1 MLRLIQCE
9 FLKLKRK
16 RLFQA
21 AFLTT
26 FIMPV
31 LYSLLLSDS
40 SFDDLM
46 SVIREENG
54 FLLLIPLTVVL
65 AANLFFEEHDYDTLK
80 NLMCVPVTK
89 GRLTM
94 AKLFVWAASMP
105 CILIV
110 VWCNKSY
117 IISVIIAFAYVT
129 LNYILRINDSFLMVP
144 AGLNL
149 PTFLPV
155 PMIFRWLYQFHS
167 IENVGEVLAEFYERF
182 QPYFISGPLVFTVL
196 LSEAAVCIA
205 LIIQVYKK
213 QDV

>member
-1 MLRLIQCE
+1 
-9 FLKLKRK
+9 
-16 RLFQA
+16 
-21 AFLTT
+21 
-26 FIMPV
+26 
-31 LYSLLLSDS
+31 
-40 SFDDLM
+40 
-46 SVIREENG
+46 
-54 FLLLIPLTVVL
+54 
-65 AANLFFEEHDYDTLK
+65 
-80 NLMCVPVTK
+80 
-89 GRLTM
+89 M
-94 AKLFVWAASMP
+94 AKLFVLLIFDIAYEAAGYMIAAAMSAISGIRLEEAGQQMILTLATGVLLWAASMP

>member
-21 AFLTT
+21 AFL
-26 FIMPV
+26 MPV

-94 AKLFVWAASMP
+94 AKLFVLLIFDIAYEAAGYMIAAAMSVISGIRLEEAGQQLILTLATGVLLWAASMP

-155 PMIFRWLYQFHS
+155 PMIFRCCT
-167 IENVGEVLAEFYERF
+167 N
-182 QPYFISGPLVFTVL
+182 FTL
-196 LSEAAVCIA
+196 
-205 LIIQVYKK
+205 
-213 QDV
+213 